1 MKINYDE
8 FAKILNTFL
17 ESPDAFITLKELN
30 FFEVEGAEEESLHFH
45 LLLLI
50 ENGLICNR
58 NLETG
63 DPRLLGFVF
72 TSRGIGG
79 RAVPIMLTQ
88 AGHDF
93 ANALHQKPILER
105 LKKEFT
111 EAPFELVKDISKSLL
126 TKLIKDR
133 LDLE

>member
-88 AGHDF
+88 AESRF
-93 ANALHQKPILER
+93 CKR
-105 LKKEFT
+105 T
-111 EAPFELVKDISKSLL
+111 SSK
-126 TKLIKDR
+126 TYP
-133 LDLE
+133 